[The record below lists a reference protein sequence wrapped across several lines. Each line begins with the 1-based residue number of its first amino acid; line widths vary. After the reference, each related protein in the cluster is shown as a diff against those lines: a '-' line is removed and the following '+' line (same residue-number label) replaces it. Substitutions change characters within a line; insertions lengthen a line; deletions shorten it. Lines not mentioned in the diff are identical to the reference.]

1 VRHVDVQGAHLGHQS
16 RRHNP
21 LKVRQIAEL
30 FNFNEKT
37 IQKTSF
43 FQAVKFGTKNG
54 KNFPADTPKNSAY
67 LLLY

>member
-1 VRHVDVQGAHLGHQS
+1 
-16 RRHNP
+16 
-21 LKVRQIAEL
+21 VRQIAEL